1 MDHKLDHAISEKPHA
16 DDGLT
21 VATRAVAF
29 GADAEETPQLKA
41 ARPKG
46 VEMKRELTKEDKE
59 LANAGYEHLAHDAK
73 GKSKSKGKGDGA
85 DGELDS
91 VDIVEHA
98 LAFKDLQGA
107 LDTAFDPKEPAVSPG
122 LSAEE
127 AKARLARDGQNVLTP
142 PKKKSALRKVR
153 SGPFSWFSFFAVL
166 WHTRSRA
173 CSITTASC
181 PCSTSSLS
189 LPAS

>member
-1 MDHKLDHAISEKPHA
+1 MDPHETVEKEKDELA
-16 DDGLT
+16 A

-29 GADAEETPQLKA
+29 GPSDRAEDVEEKA
-41 ARPKG
+41 PHAHAHAPRPKG
-46 VEMKRELTKEDKE
+46 VEMKREMTKEDKE
-59 LANAGYEHLAHDAK
+59 LADAGYEHLRQEKAQAHK
-73 GKSKSKGKGDGA
+73 GAGEGEGEPDG
-85 DGELDS
+85 
-91 VDIVEHA
+91 VDIQEHR
-98 LAFKDLQGA
+98 LAFEELQGA

-173 CSITTASC
+173 CSITTAS
-181 PCSTSSLS
+181 
-189 LPAS
+189 